1 MKYKETIAIINDPDV
16 TLGSLEK
23 NDIKS
28 LNAWELEWEKMNP
41 SYDYIILGGHMGA
54 YDTVKHEYL
63 LLEKE
68 WLSKSV
74 DNGTKILGICL
85 GSQLVA
91 DALDGEAYLS
101 DKLEFGFK
109 KLKFNTNDNIFSEF
123 KNTEVFTW
131 HRDTFKIPSK
141 AELIAYTDFPQIYK
155 IKNTVCIQFHPE
167 VTIQLFDK
175 WYDSEVSKKELKNY
189 DVENTRNKLINYEK
203 LMNQKVNN
211 FFKKWKES

>member
-1 MKYKETIAIINDPDV
+1 MKYKETIAIVNDPEV
-16 TLGSLEK
+16 TLGSLE
-23 NDIKS
+23 NNNIKS
-28 LNAWELEWEKMNP
+28 VNAWEIEWGSMSS

-54 YDTVKHEYL
+54 YDTDKHQYL
-63 LLEKE
+63 LSEKE
-68 WLSKSV
+68 WLSSSV

-101 DKLEFGFK
+101 DEIEFGFK
-109 KLKFNTNDNIFSEF
+109 KLNFIRNDETFSDF
-123 KNTEVFTW
+123 RNAEVFTW

-141 AELIAYTDFPQIYK
+141 AELIANTEFPQIYK

-167 VTIQLFDK
+167 VTLELFDN
-175 WYDSEVSKKELKNY
+175 WYNSEVSKKDLKNY

-211 FFKKWKES
+211 FFKKWKEI